1 MPLPTSFCVGTC
13 KKGDNWLSH
22 FIHNVIQLHISLRAY
37 ALPGRQHNN
46 KSREHRESRSL
57 FLLYGVRDENWTE
70 VHKQKRLC
78 SLSLCVVCRC
88 HQSVCTQHA
97 QWLSRLIIREVQAAA
112 RGLEVYWIWFG
123 SQRVFVIRAA
133 R

>member
-1 MPLPTSFCVGTC
+1 MHYP
-13 KKGDNWLSH
+13 
-22 FIHNVIQLHISLRAY
+22 A
-37 ALPGRQHNN
+37 AHNN
-46 KSREHRESRSL
+46 KSRAHRESRSL

-78 SLSLCVVCRC
+78 SLSLGVLCAVAIRVYV
-88 HQSVCTQHA
+88 HNT
-97 QWLSRLIIREVQAAA
+97 QWLSRLIIREVQAA